1 MPLSLKYYEWISSQA
16 LWKMKHI
23 LVHRC
28 TVLLTL
34 HMMHKWPCLFLWK
47 CQKIQT
53 TKGVW
58 FYFQRNIF
66 WYIFSPLWGEKVWA
80 TFSHRKSHCGKLLN
94 VIVLQI
100 TEDLTV
106 EMWLKWLLK
115 NKIKQNKTTTK
126 KAITTMEKN
135 KNKKC
140 MKQSL
145 KKIQKDCTS
154 HCRMAC
160 NINVLK
166 MSVFKPH

>member
-1 MPLSLKYYEWISSQA
+1 MILFCILGFWISSQA
-16 LWKMKHI
+16 LRKI
-23 LVHRC
+23 LVVQGYPCHRR
-28 TVLLTL
+28 TVVLTL

-58 FYFQRNIF
+58 FCFQRNIF
-66 WYIFSPLWGEKVWA
+66 WYIFSPLWGEEVWA
-80 TFSHRKSHCGKLLN
+80 TFSHRKSHCGKPLN
-94 VIVLQI
+94 AVVLQI
-100 TEDLTV
+100 TKDLT
-106 EMWLKWLLK
+106 EWTWLKWLMK
-115 NKIKQNKTTTK
+115 NKTK

-135 KNKKC
+135 KNKRC
-140 MKQSL
+140 TKQSL

-154 HCRMAC
+154 HCRMAW

>member
-1 MPLSLKYYEWISSQA
+1 MNKQSGIVEDEACPCPQMYSIVNFAHDAQMTLS
-16 LWKMKHI
+16 
-23 LVHRC
+23 
-28 TVLLTL
+28 
-34 HMMHKWPCLFLWK
+34 FLWK